1 LNLPFT
7 HGTKLLEN
15 WLEPVVGSFDLP
27 HGATIWTLV
36 VIAVV
41 VAIVGI
47 LAGIGVYVQHRVAS
61 EAVEQDVFAHGWYID
76 ETYAAVAGG
85 PGRRAFDAMAWFDR
99 NVIDG
104 AVNGAAWLA
113 GQAGQLI
120 RRLQS
125 GQMRGYALGMAC
137 GAVLMLAYVALR
149 MGF

>member
-1 LNLPFT
+1 
-7 HGTKLLEN
+7 
-15 WLEPVVGSFDLP
+15 
-27 HGATIWTLV
+27 
-36 VIAVV
+36 
-41 VAIVGI
+41 
-47 LAGIGVYVQHRVAS
+47 
-61 EAVEQDVFAHGWYID
+61 
-76 ETYAAVAGG
+76 
-85 PGRRAFDAMAWFDR
+85 MAWFDR